1 MKLRY
6 SLLVFFIL
14 SILVLPN
21 AFVSAQD
28 GGCGVGSDGN
38 PLPCPPSED
47 KATRTPIPP
56 TWTFTPTP
64 TNTATPTLTPTITP
78 SATSTATE
86 IPDTATPTQ
95 MPTATMTPSPTP
107 PTISQSVLPGV
118 GIGALLLFLIIGL
131 LLPAIQKIRVA
142 RRGY

>member
-1 MKLRY
+1 MNK
-6 SLLVFFIL
+6 LLVIL
-14 SILVLPN
+14 LAATLALFLFVTGTPHHT
-21 AFVSAQD
+21 AFAQC
-28 GGCGVGSDGN
+28 GGPAGG
-38 PLPCPPSED
+38 PCPTEPEPVRNTS
-47 KATRTPIPP
+47 TPIPP

-78 SATSTATE
+78 SATPTTTE

-95 MPTATMTPSPTP
+95 MPTATITPSPTP
-107 PTISQSVLPGV
+107 PTISQSVLPGA